1 MAEPPP
7 SDADTPLHVP
17 ETATTQPGDDST
29 RRQLARSE
37 DRTLVPAGTAA
48 AAVVLPPPGYALGTQ
63 IGKGG
68 MGEVV
73 AATDLRIG
81 REVAVKRMITTE
93 PDSEQI
99 TRFLREARIQARLEH
114 PAIVPVHELGV
125 DELGRPFFT
134 MKRLAG
140 QTLAQKLAD
149 GGASQ
154 KAVLRALVD
163 VCLAV
168 EFAHARGVVHRDL
181 KPSNIM
187 LGDYGETYVIDWGI
201 ARVIAD
207 DKGEGSPQQGDI
219 STLDDG
225 STKSGALLGTPGYM
239 SPEQIRGL
247 HATTGA
253 DVYALGAIL
262 FELLAGESL
271 HKRGQAAVATTLAQP
286 TQSPLD
292 RRPERAVPPELDA
305 VCVKAL
311 AEMPENRPRARELA
325 EAIQAYLDGDRDLER
340 RKQLAVDQVRAAQD
354 ALASNATD
362 ARASAMR
369 RAGRAIVLDP
379 ENVDAANIVSA
390 LLLDPPA
397 ENKMP
402 ADLEARLAEEDRK
415 ISADRSRKFV
425 WAYLSLFLVAPLVLV
440 LEIKNWSLLVAFY
453 GMTALGALSAAY
465 FARSGRP
472 TAAVVLVIS
481 MLMSITF
488 TRVAGPFVLTPVMI
502 CCALVGIT
510 SMHRINERSAL
521 VIGWTV
527 LAVMLPIVLEW
538 LELLPKTWDISEG
551 NLRIISDV
559 VRTHGLI
566 DELALVFGNLVFV
579 LTVALMLVMVNRS
592 RRAGQRQL
600 FIQAWHL
607 RQLLPHAKRAWGTRA
622 DA

>member
-17 ETATTQPGDDST
+17 ETDTTQPGNDST
-29 RRQLARSE
+29 RRQLVRSE

-48 AAVVLPPPGYALGTQ
+48 AAVVLPPPGYALGTP

-68 MGEVV
+68 MGEVL

-134 MKRLAG
+134 MKRLSG
-140 QTLAQKLAD
+140 QTLAQKLAA

-201 ARVIAD
+201 ARVIAED
-207 DKGEGSPQQGDI
+207 RGEGSAQQGDI

-247 HATTGA
+247 HATAAA

-271 HKRGQAAVATTLAQP
+271 HKRGQAAVATTLSQP

-292 RRPERAVPPELDA
+292 RRADRLVPPELDA
-305 VCVKAL
+305 VCVQAL
-311 AEMPENRPRARELA
+311 AEMPENRPRARDLA
-325 EAIQAYLDGDRDLER
+325 EKIQAYLDGDRDLER
-340 RKQLAVDQVRAAQD
+340 RKALAAEQVKAAQD
-354 ALASNATD
+354 ALASNKSD

-379 ENVDAANIVSA
+379 ENVDAANIVSG

-397 ENKMP
+397 ADKMP
-402 ADLEARLAEEDRK
+402 EDLAARLEEEDRK
-415 ISADRSRKFV
+415 LSTDRSRKFV
-425 WAYLSLFLVAPLVLV
+425 WAYLALFLVAPLVLV
-440 LEIKNWSLLVAFY
+440 VEVKNWSLLIAFY
-453 GMTALGALSAAY
+453 GLTALGALSAAY
-465 FARSGRP
+465 FSRTGRP
-472 TAAVVLVIS
+472 SSAVVLVIS
-481 MLMSITF
+481 LLMSLTF

-502 CCALVGIT
+502 CCALVAIT
-510 SMHRINERSAL
+510 SMPRINERFPI
-521 VIGWTV
+521 VMGWT
-527 LAVMLPIVLEW
+527 LIAVMLPVVLEW
-538 LELLPKTWDISEG
+538 VGALPKTWDIAEDH
-551 NLRIISDV
+551 LRIISDV
-559 VRTHGLI
+559 IHTRGWI
-566 DELALVFGNLVFV
+566 DELALVFGNLVFMV
-579 LTVALMLVMVNRS
+579 TVAVMLVLVNRS
-592 RRAGQRQL
+592 RRASQRQL